1 MSPLGQLLSSMK
13 PAQLTT
19 MGMLE
24 KATIVIL
31 DYREGFEI
39 PCQFNPTKLSV
50 TKEAVWSVSTEDGEK
65 DDDMAVAG
73 RNAPDL
79 EFGGGKPAT
88 FSLEVVFDTT
98 QESSSSFK
106 DVRMYTNELLKLT
119 MLGAGDKSKGDEPPH
134 VMFMWGE
141 LLMFEAVVSKVQLEF
156 TLFLPN
162 GTPVRAKAQVEFMQ
176 DDDEDDVDKS
186 TNPTTRTEARKTH
199 IVQQGERLDM
209 IAYQEYGH
217 PMHWRDLAQANGLQ
231 NPLDL
236 KAGQILRVPKLNG

>member
-1 MSPLGQLLSSMK
+1 MSPLGQMLQTMLPS
-13 PAQLTT
+13 QLTT
-19 MGMLE
+19 AGMLE

-39 PCQFNPTKLSV
+39 ECQFNPTQLEV
-50 TKEAVWSVSTEDGEK
+50 TKEAVWNISGGEEK
-65 DDDMAVAG
+65 AEAIPG

-88 FSLEVVFDTT
+88 VSLDLIFDTT
-98 QESSSSFK
+98 LETQSDYK

-141 LLMFEAVVSKVQLEF
+141 LLLFEAVVTTVKISF
-156 TLFLPN
+156 TLFLPD
-162 GTPVRAKAQVEFMQ
+162 GTPVRAKAHVDFMQ
-176 DDDEDDVDKS
+176 DDDEDDVDES

-199 IVQQGERLDM
+199 VVQQGERLDV

-217 PMHWRDLAQANGLQ
+217 PMHWRTLAEANGLL

-236 KAGQILRVPKLNG
+236 QPGQILIVPLLHG